1 MGRLP
6 PSHVDDPVALGR
18 RIQALRSARG
28 LSLRQIAF
36 PGCSASFL
44 SRVESGD
51 RVPAL
56 VTLRELASRLGVS
69 IEELVGR
76 PLDGTGRVS
85 DSALSSA
92 ELSVRMADDDAP
104 AAVDS
109 VRDQARA
116 ARESAAESRMLEA
129 QGQMARAAGDQSR
142 AIEAFEAARAAS
154 AAATARSRPGLY
166 DSLGRAYAD
175 TGDASRAVSLLRD
188 AYEEVNGEPLDA
200 PLAVRFGSALAAV
213 HGDQGAFSEAG
224 RILAEILAIEA
235 GVGDARARAGG
246 EWALARTYAGEGKGE
261 LAQRYMQRVS
271 ERLDQLDERR
281 TLGGA
286 HVLHAQILLDGDQA
300 EEALAHLDRAEPLM
314 GDLDAT
320 ERGRLSVERARAL
333 AHLGQS
339 EQAREAART
348 ALDQTGTGDPVIAGS
363 ALTTLAELELKDGNL
378 DEARQLCRESISVV
392 EGAAAAHNLA
402 RAYEVLSR
410 VEEAAGDLQA
420 ALEAARMAA
429 DRRALRT

>member
-18 RIQALRSARG
+18 RIQVLRAERG

-85 DSALSSA
+85 EAALSEA
-92 ELSVRMADDDAP
+92 ELAARMGDDDAS
-104 AAVDS
+104 AAVDR
-109 VRDQARA
+109 VLDEARA
-116 ARESAAESRMLEA
+116 ARDSAAESRMLEA
-129 QGQMARAAGDQSR
+129 HGALALLAGDHDR
-142 AIEAFEAARAAS
+142 AIEAFEAARAVS
-154 AAATARSRPGLY
+154 AAATPRSRPGLY
-166 DSLGRAYAD
+166 ESLGNAHASA
-175 TGDASRAVSLLRD
+175 GDLSRAVALLRV
-188 AYEEVNGEPLDA
+188 AYEAVSAEPVDA

-213 HGDQGAFSEAG
+213 HGEQGSVSEAG
-224 RILAEILAIEA
+224 RILAEILRHEA
-235 GVGDARARAGG
+235 GVPDGRARARA
-246 EWALARTYAGEGKGE
+246 EWELVRTYVEAGKPE
-261 LAQRYMQRVS
+261 LAQRYSQRVA
-271 ERLDQLDERR
+271 ERLDHMDEQRV
-281 TLGGA
+281 LGGA
-286 HVLHAQILLDGDQA
+286 LVLHAEILLDDGHA
-300 EEALAHLDRAEPLM
+300 EEALVHLDRADPLM
-314 GDLDAT
+314 AGLPASA
-320 ERGRLSVERARAL
+320 RGRLSVERARAL
-333 AHLGQS
+333 ARLGQTD
-339 EQAREAART
+339 EAREAARE
-348 ALDQTGTGDPVIAGS
+348 ALDQTGAAEPAIAGS
-363 ALTTLAELELKDGNL
+363 ALTTLAELELSDGNL
-378 DEARQLCRESISVV
+378 EEARQLCRESIALVDSAVP
-392 EGAAAAHNLA
+392 AHHLA

-410 VEEAAGDLQA
+410 VEESAGDLQA